1 MTDDE
6 LERLHRLMD
15 HQFRSV
21 RVYEV
26 PPDFLRKIRKD
37 RKLFEL
43 EGAPSVAPSEYIK
56 C

>member
-1 MTDDE
+1 MTSDE
-6 LERLHRLMD
+6 LERQHRLLD

-26 PPDFLRKIRKD
+26 PPDFPRKIRKD
-37 RKLFEL
+37 RKMFEL
-43 EGAPSVAPSEYIK
+43 DDAPSVAPSEYVK